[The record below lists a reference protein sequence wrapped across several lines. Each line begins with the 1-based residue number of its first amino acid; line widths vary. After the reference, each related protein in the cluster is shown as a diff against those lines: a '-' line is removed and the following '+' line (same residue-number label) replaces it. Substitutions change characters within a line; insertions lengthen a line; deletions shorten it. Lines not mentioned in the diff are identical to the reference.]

1 MRPAE
6 GPAPA
11 PPRQDLGE
19 AGLTHRPRLP
29 PFPVRLPWAPFS
41 PSPKQ
46 SKMEPSLTSRGLMFT
61 LLSGTSHLATLLLG
75 LSTLFCL
82 HLLHFTVFR
91 LSLTTFQILTV
102 PGASLSSVLQT
113 LSYSPPPTSKQQFV
127 TRTSPE
133 QLHLRIISEAFI
145 FFFFFSF
152 TERKTETQRG
162 EFISSRS
169 QIKLLVRDLNLEL
182 DTFRHVPHFQ
192 VRNIFGRRSY
202 SPLGDG

>member
-29 PFPVRLPWAPFS
+29 PFPVRLLGAPFS
-41 PSPKQ
+41 PSLKQ

-61 LLSGTSHLATLLLG
+61 LLSGTSHLDTLLLVP
-75 LSTLFCL
+75 STLFCL

-102 PGASLSSVLQT
+102 PGASLSLVLQT
-113 LSYSPPPTSKQQFV
+113 LSYSPPPPSKQQFV
-127 TRTSPE
+127 TRISPE

-145 FFFFFSF
+145 FFSF

-169 QIKLLVRDLNLEL
+169 QIKLLVIDLNLEL

-192 VRNIFGRRSY
+192 VRNIFERRSHP
-202 SPLGDG
+202 SFGGWVN